1 MNHYI
6 HQIPGRLRIKSP
18 ILKNEKY
25 HREVR
30 ELLSTLRGIEA
41 ADLNPTT
48 GSVTIFYDPA
58 QVQGKEIERA
68 FQRHGYFDR
77 SQAITNDQ
85 YIHSLVS
92 KAGQIVSRAL
102 CGSVAGVAL
111 EGTGLSFLAVII

>member
-18 ILKNEKY
+18 ILKNEKC

-30 ELLSTLRGIEA
+30 ELLSTLKGIEA

-48 GSVTIFYDPA
+48 GSVTVFYDPA
-58 QVQGKEIERA
+58 QVQGEEIERT
-68 FQRHGYFDR
+68 FQRRGYFDR

-92 KAGQIVSRAL
+92 KAGHIVSRAL
-102 CGSVAGVAL
+102 FGSAAGVAL
-111 EGTGLSFLAVII
+111 EGTSLAFLSVLI

>member
-18 ILKNEKY
+18 ILKREQY

-30 ELLSTLRGIEA
+30 ELLSTLKGIEA

-48 GSVTIFYDPA
+48 GSVTILYDPA
-58 QVQGKEIERA
+58 QIHGEDIEKA
-68 FQRHGYFDR
+68 FQRRGYFDR

-85 YIHSLVS
+85 YIHNLVS

-102 CGSVAGVAL
+102 FGSAAGVAL
-111 EGTGLSFLAVII
+111 EGTGLSFLTVLI